1 MSTVSSQWYQ
11 PGAVPGRWVG
21 EVGEQKEWA
30 WLVSICTF
38 RPVHQY
44 IILFSTRTCMQQDTY
59 TVHFLL
65 NTTLHRYS
73 IPTYKEHNHPDA
85 YCWCTKNQNINTLP
99 WVFCAATK
107 SFKRKKNSN
116 NNSKL
121 QPKMKKIN
129 KIEKSKQKLKKSKQ
143 KLNSLNKYPKRQTKN
158 WKTIA
163 FSARNFCEP

>member
-1 MSTVSSQWYQ
+1 M
-11 PGAVPGRWVG
+11 G

-30 WLVSICTF
+30 WLASICTF

-44 IILFSTRTCMQQDTY
+44 IIILFSTHTCMQQDTY

-73 IPTYKEHNHPDA
+73 IPKYKEHNHPDA

-107 SFKRKKNSN
+107 SFNRKKNSN
-116 NNSKL
+116 KKL
-121 QPKMKKIN
+121 KTPTKNENPNEIEKFKKI
-129 KIEKSKQKLKKSKQ
+129 IEQQKSKQ
-143 KLNSLNKYPKRQTKN
+143 KLNNPNKYRKHQTK
-158 WKTIA
+158 
-163 FSARNFCEP
+163 S